1 MAVVACA
8 HGVGGLKAC
17 IHSLA
22 IETVLREN
30 NIPVA
35 FRTGVSGGSL
45 AAMSM
50 SFSVTNGKGIPWLV
64 KRISE
69 IDEGELY
76 DTDWQQ
82 QLIDRGRRF
91 LKLPKRKGDT
101 QMLGWFRGNGLDR
114 AIKKLIGDLGTVTS
128 PFEIVSCALDQS
140 VDPDLVPLHA
150 VNLNNGSPLLKKV
163 RRFTNEGNST
173 NSMALLSAAV
183 RSSVAI
189 PFVIRPNEIDGI
201 SEVDGGVLTLT
212 SEEVAADWLAEKFGE
227 RSLRGEEKV
236 ALVISDMESLPDED
250 DNNIDDLIE
259 LGVGLVRTV
268 GAHIQSMNRQYTVR
282 KLEPLKMGITRF
294 TPPQSTV
301 KMKQFET
308 SKAPEMYEAYVASLR
323 SNPRTQALVN
333 WLKDG
338 FPVQ

>member
-82 QLIDRGRRF
+82 Q
-91 LKLPKRKGDT
+91 
-101 QMLGWFRGNGLDR
+101 
-114 AIKKLIGDLGTVTS
+114 
-128 PFEIVSCALDQS
+128 
-140 VDPDLVPLHA
+140 
-150 VNLNNGSPLLKKV
+150 
-163 RRFTNEGNST
+163 
-173 NSMALLSAAV
+173 
-183 RSSVAI
+183 
-189 PFVIRPNEIDGI
+189 
-201 SEVDGGVLTLT
+201 
-212 SEEVAADWLAEKFGE
+212 
-227 RSLRGEEKV
+227 
-236 ALVISDMESLPDED
+236 
-250 DNNIDDLIE
+250 
-259 LGVGLVRTV
+259 
-268 GAHIQSMNRQYTVR
+268 
-282 KLEPLKMGITRF
+282 
-294 TPPQSTV
+294 
-301 KMKQFET
+301 
-308 SKAPEMYEAYVASLR
+308 
-323 SNPRTQALVN
+323 
-333 WLKDG
+333 
-338 FPVQ
+338 